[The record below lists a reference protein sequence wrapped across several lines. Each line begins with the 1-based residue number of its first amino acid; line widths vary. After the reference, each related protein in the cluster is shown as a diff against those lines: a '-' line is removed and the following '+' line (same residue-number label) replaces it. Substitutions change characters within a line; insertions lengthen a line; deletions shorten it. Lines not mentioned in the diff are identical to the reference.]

1 MSRVQVVASVE
12 VDRTPAE
19 VFAYLA
25 DVARHGEWSPRPLRV
40 EGAAPGAP
48 AAEGTRFTSYGWV
61 PGDADHRNEVEVTQA
76 EAPTRLRLRSTDG
89 PVVCHNDFTVTPHGR
104 GSRVERVMEMPRP
117 AGLVG
122 FVFPVIVRLV
132 IRPDLAKGLRM
143 LKTRVETA
151 SAAA

>member
-1 MSRVQVVASVE
+1 MSRVQVIASVD

-40 EGAAPGAP
+40 EGATPGAP
-48 AAEGTRFTSYGWV
+48 ATEGSRFTSYGWI
-61 PGDADHRNEVEVTQA
+61 PGDAEHRNDVEVTQA
-76 EAPTRLRLRSTDG
+76 DAPSRLRLRSTAG
-89 PVVCHNDFTVTPHGR
+89 PVVCHNEFTVTPHGR

-132 IRPDLAKGLRM
+132 IRPDLAKGLRL
-143 LKTRVETA
+143 LKGRVETT